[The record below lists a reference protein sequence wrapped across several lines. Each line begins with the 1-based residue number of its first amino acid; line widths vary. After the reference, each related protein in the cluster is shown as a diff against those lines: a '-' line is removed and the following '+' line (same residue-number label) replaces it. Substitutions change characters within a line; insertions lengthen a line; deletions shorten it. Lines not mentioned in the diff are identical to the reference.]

1 MKTKIPNAELIDSK
15 ILLLKKVK
23 NSTPNSFS
31 WIKTIRTSIKMTMQQ
46 LGKKLNISK
55 QAISDFEKREMDG
68 SITLNSLR
76 EIGNAMDM
84 KLVYGFV
91 PNEHTLKDLLNMKAL
106 EKATEIA
113 NRSRASMNLKKQ
125 NYSKKQFE
133 ESVKE
138 LAEEILNNNPS
149 ILWN

>member
-1 MKTKIPNAELIDSK
+1 MKINKLNKSEIDSK
-15 ILLLKKVK
+15 ILLFKKAK
-23 NSTPNSFS
+23 KCIPTSFS

-55 QAISDFEKREMDG
+55 QAISNFEKREMDG
-68 SITLNSLR
+68 SITLKSLR

-91 PNEHTLKDLLNMKAL
+91 PNGHTLKDLLNMKAI
-106 EKATEIA
+106 EKATEIV

-149 ILWN
+149 IL